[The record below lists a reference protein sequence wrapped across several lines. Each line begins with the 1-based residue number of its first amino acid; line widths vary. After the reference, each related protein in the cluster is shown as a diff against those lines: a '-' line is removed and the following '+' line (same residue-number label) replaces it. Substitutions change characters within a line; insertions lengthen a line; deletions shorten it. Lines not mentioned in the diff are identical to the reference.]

1 MNTKGLLFRSLKFAG
16 KPLRLIMVMAMVF
29 STLSLNLMP
38 VSAEGDI
45 EPPAAPLGLTALG
58 ADQQVELAWEAN
70 AEEDLA
76 GYNLYRSEVTPVE
89 AGGSPV
95 NGADLISGEAYTDA
109 GLANGTTYY
118 YAVTAVDAS
127 GNESALSAEVS
138 AAPQV
143 EEPAPA
149 EEPPAEPTEEPTLE
163 PTEAPVVKSPSVTA
177 LGSEVGIEALAAWTA
192 YNDLVTGSPQPANPA
207 NTTTYTISG
216 STSGLLKDLLP
227 VQIHLLR

>member
-1 MNTKGLLFRSLKFAG
+1 
-16 KPLRLIMVMAMVF
+16 MVMAMVF

-45 EPPAAPLGLTALG
+45 EPPAAPLGLAALG

-109 GLANGTTYY
+109 GLANGTAYY

-127 GNESALSAEVS
+127 GNESAVSAEVS
-138 AAPQV
+138 AVPAG
-143 EEPAPA
+143 EEPCRLKNPRL
-149 EEPPAEPTEEPTLE
+149 EPTEEPVVE
-163 PTEAPVVKSPSVTA
+163 PTEEPVVEPTEEPIATPGGKKSPSVTA
-177 LGSEVGIEALAAWTA
+177 LGEDVGAQALAWTA
-192 YNDLVTGSPQPANPA
+192 YNDLLPEAIPANPA
-207 NTTTYTISG
+207 NTTAYTISG
-216 STSGLLKDLLP
+216 HNQRVVKGFC
-227 VQIHLLR
+227 HRH

>member
-38 VSAEGDI
+38 VSAEGDV

-127 GNESALSAEVS
+127 GNESAASAEVS
-138 AAPQV
+138 AAPQA
-143 EEPAPA
+143 EEPAPV
-149 EEPPAEPTEEPTLE
+149 EEPPAEPTEEPTIGADGSACCE
-163 PTEAPVVKSPSVTA
+163 KSPSVTA

-192 YNDLVTGSPQPANPA
+192 YNDLVTGIPSLLTPRTRPPTPSAAQPAV
-207 NTTTYTISG
+207 Y
-216 STSGLLKDLLP
+216 
-227 VQIHLLR
+227 